1 MNPHLQD
8 NAPMEK
14 PLRILFAEDNKSD
27 VEIAKRMIT
36 KAGITFID
44 RIVESK
50 DDFIDAL
57 SELNPDIILC
67 DYSMPRFDG
76 MRALLLRQEL
86 APLIPFILVT
96 GSINEEVAVECMKA
110 GADDYVIKQNI
121 IRLVPAIKA
130 ALLKQET
137 IRLRNEAVAALRIS
151 EERFKQ
157 IAELAGEFIWEVDTN
172 GLYTYVNKI
181 SEGILG
187 YSADEIVGK
196 KHFYD
201 FYNPETGEANKEK
214 ALRNFSEKAGFK
226 NFENSCI
233 HKDGHVVILST
244 TSMPVLDPDSN
255 LIGYRGVDTDI
266 TEQKN
271 AVKALSDSE
280 ERFRNLYSNMGEG
293 VCLQKLVF
301 DYAGKAVD
309 YRIMSVNQ
317 QYENILELRQ
327 QDVIGKLATEIYN
340 AGFPPYLFEYHEV
353 VATGIPYTFET
364 FFAPANKFFRIS
376 VSPWDKDGFATIFT
390 NITNHVESEEILK
403 KERLTLRTLIDHI
416 PDTIYVKDIKGRKI
430 IANPADLEVIGAS
443 TEADVIGKTDM
454 DIFNNE
460 TGNRGF
466 NDDIEI
472 VKTGRPVLNREDNF
486 VDLKGQQRWFLTTKI
501 PLTDEQGNVT
511 GLVAIGH
518 DITSRKHSEEQIR
531 LKVKELAASN
541 EELTRFNRLA
551 IGREM
556 RMIELKQHCNRL
568 AGQLGLAAPYN
579 LDFLKQDFNFKDDKT
594 EIIINSEN
602 RITNNENRPGKES
615 SK

>member
-1 MNPHLQD
+1 
-8 NAPMEK
+8 MEK

-27 VEIAKRMIT
+27 VEIAKRLIT
-36 KAGITFID
+36 KAGISFVD
-44 RIVESK
+44 RVVESK
-50 DDFIDAL
+50 EDFIEAL
-57 SELNPDIILC
+57 SELAPDIILC

-137 IRLRNEAVAALRIS
+137 IRLRIEAEAALRIS

-157 IAELAGEFIWEVDTN
+157 IAELAGEFIWEVDSN

-187 YSADEIVGK
+187 YSAEEIVGK

-201 FYNPETGEANKEK
+201 FFVVDLAEEMKTMALQSFKEK
-214 ALRNFSEKAGFK
+214 KGFK
-226 NFENSCI
+226 NFENPNV
-233 HKDGHVVILST
+233 HKDGHIVILST
-244 TSMPVLDPDSN
+244 TGMPVLDIEGN
-255 LIGYRGVDTDI
+255 LLGYRGVDTDI

-271 AVKALSDSE
+271 AEKALRDSE

-309 YRIMSVNQ
+309 YRIISVNH
-317 QYENILELRQ
+317 QYENILNIRKD
-327 QDVIGKLATEIYN
+327 DVLGKLATEIYGV
-340 AGFPPYLFEYHEV
+340 GFPPYLFEYHEV
-353 VATGIPYTFET
+353 VTTGLPYTFET
-364 FFAPANKFFRIS
+364 FYSPMNKYFRIS

-390 NITNHVESEEILK
+390 DITDRIKSEETIRQ
-403 KERLTLRTLIDHI
+403 ERLLLRTLIDHI
-416 PDTIYVKDIKGRKI
+416 PDTIYVKDAEGRKI
-430 IANPADLEVIGAS
+430 IANPADLGVIGVLS
-443 TEADVIGKTDM
+443 EADVIGKTDLETFP
-454 DIFNNE
+454 DE
-460 TGNRGF
+460 TGRRGY
-466 NDDIEI
+466 NDDLEI
-472 VKTGRPVLNREDNF
+472 VKTGKPVLNREEDF
-486 VDLKGQQRWFLTTKI
+486 VDGDGQHRWLLTTKV
-501 PLTDEQGNVT
+501 PLTDEHGTVT
-511 GLVAIGH
+511 GLVGIGH

-568 AGQLGLAAPYN
+568 ATQLGIAAPYN
-579 LDFLKQDFNFKDDKT
+579 LDFLKQDFSISGDKPVPPIHSEKDRKNADT
-594 EIIINSEN
+594 EKG
-602 RITNNENRPGKES
+602 NETAK
-615 SK
+615 

>member
-1 MNPHLQD
+1 
-8 NAPMEK
+8 MEK

-27 VEIAKRMIT
+27 VEIAKRLIT
-36 KAGITFID
+36 KAGISFVD
-44 RIVESK
+44 RVVESK
-50 DDFIDAL
+50 EDFIDAL
-57 SELNPDIILC
+57 NELNPDIILC

-137 IRLRNEAVAALRIS
+137 IRLRIEAEAALRIS

-157 IAELAGEFIWEVDTN
+157 IAELAGEFIWEVDVN

-187 YSADEIVGK
+187 YSSEEIVGE

-201 FYNPETGEANKEK
+201 FLAEGSEETKLK
-214 ALRNFSEKAGFK
+214 ALERYRDQKGFK
-226 NFENSCI
+226 NFENPNV
-233 HKDGHVVILST
+233 HKDGHIVILST
-244 TSMPVLDPDSN
+244 TGMPVHDSN
-255 LIGYRGVDTDI
+255 GNLMGYRGTSTDI

-271 AVKALSDSE
+271 AVKALLDSE

-309 YRIMSVNQ
+309 YRIMSVNH
-317 QYENILELRQ
+317 QYENILNIRKN
-327 QDVIGKLATEIYN
+327 DVLGKLATEIYGV
-340 AGFPPYLFEYHEV
+340 GFPPYLFEYQEV
-353 VATGIPYTFET
+353 VTTGMPYTFET
-364 FFAPANKFFRIS
+364 FYAPMNRHFRIS

-390 NITNHVESEEILK
+390 DITDRKKSEETIK
-403 KERLTLRTLIDHI
+403 KERLLLRTLIDHI
-416 PDTIYVKDIKGRKI
+416 PDTIYVKDAEGRKI
-430 IANPADLEVIGAS
+430 IANPADLEVIGFAS
-443 TEADVIGKTDM
+443 EADVIGKTDL
-454 DIFNNE
+454 E
-460 TGNRGF
+460 TFPNDVGQRGY
-466 NDDIEI
+466 NDDMEI
-472 VKTGRPVLNREDNF
+472 VKTGRPVLNREEDF
-486 VDLKGQQRWFLTTKI
+486 VDGKGMHRWLLTTKV
-501 PLTDEQGNVT
+501 PLTDENGAVT
-511 GLVAIGH
+511 GLVGIGH
-518 DITSRKHSEEQIR
+518 DITNRKQSEEQIR

-568 AGQLGLAAPYN
+568 ATQLGIAPPYN
-579 LDFLKQDFNFKDDKT
+579 LDFLKQDFSIPGDKPT
-594 EIIINSEN
+594 SPSN
-602 RITNNENRPGKES
+602 TNKEKNNIDAAKSNETGL
-615 SK
+615 